1 MLFEVLFQSPRTL
14 HVQFF
19 GSETVEIQNKSL
31 ILLIHILLDAPIFL
45 LAPDYV
51 PISIPM
57 SIPNLSKVVSYH
69 IIQVLL
75 EASVISLQEI
85 AAAQMM

>member
-1 MLFEVLFQSPRTL
+1 MV
-14 HVQFF
+14 
-19 GSETVEIQNKSL
+19 ETQKS
-31 ILLIHILLDAPIFL
+31 IPNPAHTYPLDAPIIL

-57 SIPNLSKVVSYH
+57 SIPNLSQVVSYH

-75 EASVISLQEI
+75 EASVRL
-85 AAAQMM
+85 APRNRRRTDDVRA

>member
-1 MLFEVLFQSPRTL
+1 MVDTQ
-14 HVQFF
+14 
-19 GSETVEIQNKSL
+19 KSIPNPAHTYSL
-31 ILLIHILLDAPIFL
+31 YAPIIL

-57 SIPNLSKVVSYH
+57 SIPNLSQVVSYH

-75 EASVISLQEI
+75 EASVRL
-85 AAAQMM
+85 APRNRWRTDDVRA